1 MADNDIRKKTQ
12 EILAYRTK
20 FAVKYPDIANGFAA
34 LQKSVMQDGRIRA
47 REKELIAL
55 GISVGL
61 RCVPCIYAHTRS
73 ALKLGATPEEIME
86 AASVAILMAGGPG
99 MAHVVEVL
107 KAIDA
112 FTGESFVTGTAARDR
127 F

>member
-1 MADNDIRKKTQ
+1 MADTGIREKVQ

-20 FAVKYPDIANGFAA
+20 FAEKYPDIAHGFAA
-34 LQKSVMQDGRIRA
+34 LQKSVMQDGRIGA
-47 REKELIAL
+47 KEKELIAV
-55 GISVGL
+55 GISVGM
-61 RCVPCIYAHTRS
+61 RCAPCIYAHTRG

-112 FTGESFVTGTAARDR
+112 FTG
-127 F
+127 

>member
-1 MADNDIRKKTQ
+1 MADNDIREKTR

-20 FAVKYPDIANGFAA
+20 FAEKYPDIAHGFAV
-34 LQKSVMQDGRIRA
+34 LQKSVMQDGRLPA
-47 REKELIAL
+47 KEKELIAV

-112 FTGESFVTGTAARDR
+112 FTG
-127 F
+127 

>member
-1 MADNDIRKKTQ
+1 MADNDIREKTR

-20 FAVKYPDIANGFAA
+20 FAEKYPVIAHGFAA

-47 REKELIAL
+47 REKELIAV

-61 RCVPCIYAHTRS
+61 RCAPCIYAHIRS

-112 FTGESFVTGTAARDR
+112 FTG
-127 F
+127 

>member
-20 FAVKYPDIANGFAA
+20 FAAKYPDIAHGFAA
-34 LQKSVMQDGRIRA
+34 LQKSVMQDGRIRT
-47 REKELIAL
+47 REKELIAV

-86 AASVAILMAGGPG
+86 VASVAILMAGGPG

-112 FTGESFVTGTAARDR
+112 FTG
-127 F
+127 

>member
-1 MADNDIRKKTQ
+1 MADTSIKEMTQ

-20 FAVKYPDIANGFAA
+20 FATKYPDIAHGFAV
-34 LQKSVMQDGRIRA
+34 LQKSVMQDGRLPA
-47 REKELIAL
+47 KEKELIAV
-55 GISVGL
+55 GISVGM

-112 FTGESFVTGTAARDR
+112 FTG
-127 F
+127 

>member
-1 MADNDIRKKTQ
+1 MADNSIREITQ

-20 FAVKYPDIANGFAA
+20 FAAKYPDIANGFAA
-34 LQKSVMQDGRIRA
+34 LQKSVMQDGRLPA
-47 REKELIAL
+47 KEKELIAV

-73 ALKLGATPEEIME
+73 ALKLGAAPEEIME

-112 FTGESFVTGTAARDR
+112 FTG
-127 F
+127 

>member
-1 MADNDIRKKTQ
+1 MADNSIKEMTQ

-20 FAVKYPDIANGFAA
+20 FATKYPDIAHGFAA
-34 LQKSVMQDGRIRA
+34 LQKSVMQDGRIGA
-47 REKELIAL
+47 REKELIAV

-61 RCVPCIYAHTRS
+61 RCVPCIYAHTRA
-73 ALKLGATPEEIME
+73 ALKLGAAPEEIME
-86 AASVAILMAGGPG
+86 AAAVAILMAGGPG

-112 FTGESFVTGTAARDR
+112 FTG
-127 F
+127 